1 MQFKAMSQ
9 LLIIPSIDI
18 KNGRTVRVVQGIPE
32 LNCKEYGSDPVEMAM
47 IWRTENAKF
56 LHIVDFDFSQE
67 HLQNNFEIVKEICN
81 SVIIP
86 VEFGG
91 GISSFEEASRAMD
104 LGITRLVIG
113 SLAFTN
119 PHEFK
124 KIISV
129 FGASKI
135 SAAIDVV
142 DNKVIIKARKKIL
155 NHEPLEYAKLLEK
168 MGVQRVIVTDI
179 SKNGMLQGANIE
191 LSKFIARNTNLKVTH
206 SGGITNFTD
215 LIELSKCTNLNIDS
229 VIVGRALYENRF
241 ACQKLWRVAEAG
253 LFD

>member
-1 MQFKAMSQ
+1 
-9 LLIIPSIDI
+9 
-18 KNGRTVRVVQGIPE
+18 
-32 LNCKEYGSDPVEMAM
+32 MAM

-56 LHIVDFDFSQE
+56 LHIVDFDLSHE
-67 HLQNNFEIVKEICN
+67 HSHINFEIVKEICN

-91 GISSFEEASRAMD
+91 GISSFEDASNAMS
-104 LGITRLVIG
+104 LGITRMVIG

-119 PHEFK
+119 PEEFK
-124 KIISV
+124 KIISA

-135 SAAIDVV
+135 SAAIDVI
-142 DNKVIIKARKKIL
+142 DNKVIIKGRKKII

-168 MGVQRVIVTDI
+168 MGVQRVIVTDV
-179 SKNGMLQGANIE
+179 SRNGMLKGANIE
-191 LSKFIARNTNLKVTH
+191 LSKYIAKNTNLKITH
-206 SGGITNFTD
+206 SGGITDYTD
-215 LIELSKCTNLNIDS
+215 LIELSKCTNFNIDS
-229 VIVGRALYENRF
+229 VIVGRALYENKF